1 MTKRLLNLNT
11 VGLLVIVAGVVV
23 AGLTFNFTKRNNEF
37 LENGLTRQGRI
48 ISFHESSTAS
58 DTKVRHTAQIQA
70 NLATSEEDALISI
83 VEVDISPD
91 FSDEL
96 EIGSQIPLLVL
107 PGDPPSVR
115 LKTQTKEAIF
125 GVGYILATMLGILG
139 LVLIWINRSKSNLR
153 SSWRGRTVQLSRG
166 ATLSDSLQKIAV
178 KSTVLYDGP
187 FEFSYAEEKTR
198 INLNDGT
205 SLRIN
210 QYRPLAEIAL
220 EVPEQDVLKILRTAK
235 SDWNLPTGADAK
247 TALTHLLEEGKIT
260 NTDQFFIN
268 RNHLGILSRDEVDNG
283 HWHSWVRGVWQLSAA
298 GRILAGLLSANPAF
312 VRKAADKVLYH
323 DNLSLVASLAPHL
336 PRIRKS
342 PSGTSDDKRTLGLAI
357 ELIGD
362 LHDKKCPCQTYTSH
376 PFFSPKLLLEKK
388 KMKKEKPEG
397 KDASSTAH
405 KLCCNY
411 CKRIYS
417 VTTKVHSGQQQFHW
431 KQLTGPE
438 NK

>member
-1 MTKRLLNLNT
+1 MTKRLLNLTT
-11 VGLLVIVAGVVV
+11 VGLLVIVAGGMV
-23 AGLTFNFTKRNNEF
+23 AGLTFHFTKLNDES
-37 LENGLTRQGRI
+37 LEQGLSRQGRI
-48 ISFHESSTAS
+48 ISIYESSTAP
-58 DTKVRHTAQIQA
+58 DTKVRYTAQIQA
-70 NLATSEEDALISI
+70 DLATSEEDTLISI
-83 VEVDISPD
+83 VEVDIPRD
-91 FSDEL
+91 FSAEL
-96 EIGSQIPLLVL
+96 AIGSQIPLLVL
-107 PGDPPSVR
+107 PGNPPSVR
-115 LKTQTKEAIF
+115 LKTQTKETSYE
-125 GVGYILATMLGILG
+125 VGYILATTLSILG
-139 LVLIWINRSKSNLR
+139 LVLIWMNRSKNDLR
-153 SSWRGRTVQLSRG
+153 STWRGRTVQLPRG
-166 ATLSDSLQKIAV
+166 PTLSDSLQKIAV

-198 INLNDGT
+198 IDLNDGT

-220 EVPEQDVLKILRTAK
+220 EVPEQDILKILRTAK
-235 SDWNLPTGADAK
+235 SDWNLPAGADAK

-283 HWHSWVRGVWQLSAA
+283 HWHSWVRGVWQLSST

-323 DNLSLVASLAPHL
+323 DDLSLVASLAPHL
-336 PRIRKS
+336 PKIRKS
-342 PSGTSDDKRTLGLAI
+342 PSGTPDDKRTLGLAI

-362 LHDKKCPCQTYTSH
+362 LHDKKCPCQTYASH

-397 KDASSTAH
+397 KDASSAAD

-438 NK
+438 TK